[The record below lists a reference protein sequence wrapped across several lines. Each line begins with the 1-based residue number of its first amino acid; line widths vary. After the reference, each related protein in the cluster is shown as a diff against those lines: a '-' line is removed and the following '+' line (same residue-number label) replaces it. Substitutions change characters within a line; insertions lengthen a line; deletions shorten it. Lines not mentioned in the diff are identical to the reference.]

1 MPLGDHLALTIGFFT
16 GILPAVIIVMYTLK
30 DYDEYYKYENFFIL
44 LVLGLVAGVPSAL
57 IYYWTIIYLASVMAI
72 LAFIAM
78 FIIIAVYEFLLLTI
92 ILSMKRFGAKY
103 DLTYYG
109 VTLSGT
115 ISGVIVMFSIYLFFR
130 SIDLTAQAILSMA
143 FFIPT
148 MPMIYITIGAMTGFG
163 IFRGEF
169 FKYGL
174 RVVIIKT
181 IFNVLLVF
189 WFIAFLFWVERG
201 WEWMAIGLVIG
212 IIGYYYTVKDLLPA
226 ALPKKL
232 QKHRRRAR
240 RKARIGA

>member
-1 MPLGDHLALTIGFFT
+1 MPLGDHLALSIGFFT
-16 GILPAVIIVMYTLK
+16 GILPAVILVMLTLK
-30 DYDEYYKYENFFIL
+30 DYDGYYKDEHFFIL
-44 LVLGLVAGVPSAL
+44 LVFGLVAGVPTAL

-72 LAFIAM
+72 IALVAI
-78 FIIIAVYEFLLLTI
+78 FIIIAVYELLLLTI

-115 ISGVIVMFSIYLFFR
+115 MAGVIVMFSIYLFFR
-130 SIDLTAQAILSMA
+130 SIDVSAQAILSMA

-148 MPMIYITIGAMTGFG
+148 MPMLYITLGAMTGFG

-181 IFNVLLVF
+181 IFNVFLIF
-189 WFIAFLFWVERG
+189 WFIGFLFWTERG
-201 WEWMAIGLVIG
+201 WEWMAIGLVFG
-212 IIGYYYTVKDLLPA
+212 LIGYYYTVKDLLPA
-226 ALPKKL
+226 ALPKKM
-232 QKHRRRAR
+232 QEHRRRAR
-240 RKARIGA
+240 RRAKFEA